1 MKKRVYAIAFVSI
14 LCIWGVASADDTK
27 PTNWIGSVQ
36 GEVLKIDRDLYL
48 VEDVLGRELFLQ
60 LNSTVEKDESVQV
73 GDEVLVRII
82 HRGKEAYIK
91 SLKKISSLR
100 LASSQREETSRVP
113 LTRSQ
118 LAETTRLPVAP
129 SQLAE
134 ISSLPFASSQ
144 LTEGQLMTIQGDS
157 YVLQDISGRR
167 IRLHVDANTWK
178 DGNITIGD
186 TILAD
191 VDATKSPTHAQS
203 LIKR

>member
-1 MKKRVYAIAFVSI
+1 MNKHAHAIAFVSI
-14 LCIWGVASADDTK
+14 LCIGAVASADDAR
-27 PTNWIGSVQ
+27 PNSWIGSVR

-48 VEDVLGRELFLQ
+48 VEDVLGRQVSLQ
-60 LNSTVEKDESVQV
+60 LNGKVEKDESVQV

-91 SLKKISSLR
+91 SLKKFSSLR
-100 LASSQREETSRVP
+100 LLSSQREETSRVP

-118 LAETTRLPVAP
+118 LAETTRLPLAP
-129 SQLAE
+129 SQLTE
-134 ISSLPFASSQ
+134 ISSLPVASSQ
-144 LTEGQLMTIQGDS
+144 LTEGQLITIQGDS

-191 VDATKSPTHAQS
+191 IDSPAHAGS